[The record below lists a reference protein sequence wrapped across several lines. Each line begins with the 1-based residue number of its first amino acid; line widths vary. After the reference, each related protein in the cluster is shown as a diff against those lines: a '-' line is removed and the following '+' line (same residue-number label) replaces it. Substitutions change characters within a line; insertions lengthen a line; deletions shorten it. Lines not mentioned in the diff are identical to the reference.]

1 MVMGEI
7 VVKLLMDYPLDDLH
21 DYRNQRDRTEI

>member
-7 VVKLLMDYPLDDLH
+7 VVKLLMDNPLDDLH
-21 DYRNQRDRTEI
+21 DDRNQRDRTEI